1 MKQKKY
7 LMVGDYMLDKILE
20 KIKEIMDVEKFNN
33 TKILID
39 RDGRLTDDITLEN
52 FVILM
57 TCFIKDNDR
66 FYSQLFLEEALFLK

>member
-20 KIKEIMDVEKFNN
+20 KIKEIIGVEKFNN

-39 RDGRLTDDITLEN
+39 RDDRLTDDL
-52 FVILM
+52 L
-57 TCFIKDNDR
+57 
-66 FYSQLFLEEALFLK
+66 

>member
-20 KIKEIMDVEKFNN
+20 KIKEIIGVEKLNN

-39 RDGRLTDDITLEN
+39 RDDRLTDNITLEN

-66 FYSQLFLEEALFLK
+66 FYPQLFLEEAIFLK

>member
-57 TCFIKDNDR
+57 T
-66 FYSQLFLEEALFLK
+66 

>member
-66 FYSQLFLEEALFLK
+66 IYPQLFLEEALFLK